1 VAGNYGGRQMAKI
14 IIEID
19 TVEDRSLI
27 ELLERLIELLE
38 KAKQD
43 K

>member
-1 VAGNYGGRQMAKI
+1 MAKI
-14 IIEID
+14 IIELD

-38 KAKQD
+38 KSGQD
-43 K
+43 VDA